1 MKKNVLVLLIL
12 LTPIN
17 IVFSQTDEKNDWFD
31 LDENSVINYLRKYGT
46 NTILKKNLSDGFN
59 VFSITYKDIVGGEKT
74 ESVMFDG
81 GDPIYRTRMW
91 IFSDQK
97 NSYGDYEKLEGWKEV
112 FKKEINK
119 IKVKRNSS
127 KYSSKILINEEYKFV
142 FSEEHSDYDQEFQMS
157 FNIDNNN
164 LLVFMIS
171 DTYSRPVG
179 KIKKII
185 KENINNGKIDVSKL
199 NFYDI
204 NYLIDLFIDQ
214 FTYSYTEYYKKN
226 NLSILNHEKF
236 TGFLDKI
243 NNSKRNVNFDLNKE
257 GVLGVSNSMY
267 DDSSISLSIN
277 PSLWKTSSDSK
288 KLYVLFHELG
298 HDILNF
304 RHGEGGKMM
313 FTISESDYSFKDFYN
328 DKDYMFKSFFKSFF
342 N

>member
-17 IVFSQTDEKNDWFD
+17 IVFSQTNNRTDW
-31 LDENSVINYLRKYGT
+31 LDVSENSVNSFLRKYSS
-46 NTILKKNLSDGFN
+46 NQVVKKNLGQG
-59 VFSITYKDIVGGEKT
+59 ITVYSVSYRDIDNTSLEH
-74 ESVMFDG
+74 SHSLMFDSG
-81 GDPIYRTRMW
+81 IPINYSIM
-91 IFSDQK
+91 FFLGEYK
-97 NSYGDYEKLEGWKEV
+97 NRYGNYENLELYKEV
-112 FKKEINK
+112 FNNLRKMNLDDVKKGGK
-119 IKVKRNSS
+119 KVIKDENWGFEAKDY
-127 KYSSKILINEEYKFV
+127 YSDVDEGVIL
-142 FSEEHSDYDQEFQMS
+142 SL
-157 FNIDNNN
+157 NIQDNG
-164 LLVFMIS
+164 LLVFTVADVYYRKVS
-171 DTYSRPVG
+171 DV
-179 KIKKII
+179 
-185 KENINNGKIDVSKL
+185 KEEINNGKIDVSKL

>member
-17 IVFSQTDEKNDWFD
+17 IVFSQTNNRTDW
-31 LDENSVINYLRKYGT
+31 LDVSENSVNSFLRKYSS
-46 NTILKKNLSDGFN
+46 NQVVKKNLGQG
-59 VFSITYKDIVGGEKT
+59 ITVYSVSYRDIDNTSLEH
-74 ESVMFDG
+74 SHSLMFDSG
-81 GDPIYRTRMW
+81 IPINYSGMLLW
-91 IFSDQK
+91 GEYK
-97 NSYGDYEKLEGWKEV
+97 NRYGNYENLELY
-112 FKKEINK
+112 KEIFNNLRK
-119 IKVKRNSS
+119 SNLDYVKKDGGQVIKDENWEFEAKNYYSDVDEGTKSS
-127 KYSSKILINEEYKFV
+127 L
-142 FSEEHSDYDQEFQMS
+142 
-157 FNIDNNN
+157 NIQDNG
-164 LLVFMIS
+164 LLVFTVADVYYRKVS
-171 DTYSRPVG
+171 DV
-179 KIKKII
+179 
-185 KENINNGKIDVSKL
+185 KEEINNGKIDVSKL

>member
-17 IVFSQTDEKNDWFD
+17 IVFSQTNNITDW
-31 LDENSVINYLRKYGT
+31 LDVSENSVNSFLRKYSS
-46 NTILKKNLSDGFN
+46 NQVVKKNLGPGITVYSVSYRNIDNTDG
-59 VFSITYKDIVGGEKT
+59 EHT
-74 ESVMFDG
+74 ESVMFDSGIPINFSKMTHYGHYKNKYGNYEHLEVYKKGFNDIRKSSLDDVKKHG
-81 GDPIYRTRMW
+81 GQVIKDENWQFNFKFPVSFGFTERTV
-91 IFSDQK
+91 S
-97 NSYGDYEKLEGWKEV
+97 L
-112 FKKEINK
+112 
-119 IKVKRNSS
+119 
-127 KYSSKILINEEYKFV
+127 
-142 FSEEHSDYDQEFQMS
+142 
-157 FNIDNNN
+157 NIQDNG
-164 LLVFMIS
+164 LLVFMKADS
-171 DTYSRPVG
+171 YHRPVSDV
-179 KIKKII
+179 I
-185 KENINNGKIDVSKL
+185 EDINNGRIDVSKL

-236 TGFLDKI
+236 IRFLDKI
-243 NNSKRNVNFDLNKE
+243 NNSKRNVNFDLNEE